1 MTRNFT
7 FLLFLFL
14 LFSCSSSESSDN
26 SDDINEINS
35 ENITEN
41 TSSSDNSSSSN
52 NNTSSNNSTSS
63 NDTNENYPNF
73 IDAMKLRIF
82 AKEGVSTEFLQNVGK
97 TYEAMLAEGEN
108 IDESMRTM
116 YLNASEENYVYQRVG
131 LDGSQAVS
139 NFEPGDPPAPFV
151 DNATDF
157 IWQMEQGGADQIG
170 EVVEHLLHTVTNVIL
185 YLSFPEEWDYN
196 NPSSQLSLAM
206 QESIDKGI
214 YDISDYNELLDNDPE
229 IYKKILTQEYAY
241 WLILAEWDYYVVA
254 GKKEDGISG
263 NGEFTIG
270 TPAEI
275 LETLPLGHEL
285 YKNFVEKILT
295 EPDKEIIV
303 PLFQ

>member
-1 MTRNFT
+1 MTRKFT

-14 LFSCSSSESSDN
+14 LLSCSSSESSDN

-41 TSSSDNSSSSN
+41 TSTSDNSSSSN
-52 NNTSSNNSTSS
+52 NTTTSNNSTTS

-73 IDAMKLRIF
+73 IDAMKMRIF
-82 AKEGVSTEFLQNVGK
+82 AKEGVSSEFLQNVGK
-97 TYEAMLAEGEN
+97 AYEEMFNDGAN
-108 IDESMRTM
+108 IDESMRTL
-116 YLNASEENYVYQRVG
+116 YLSTTEENYVYQRVG
-131 LDGSQAVS
+131 VDGSEVNS
-139 NFEPGDPPAPFV
+139 SFEPGDPPAPFT

-170 EVVEHLLHTVTNVIL
+170 EVIEHLLHTVTNVIL

-214 YDISDYNELLDNDPE
+214 YDVSDYDELLDNDPE

-270 TPAEI
+270 TPEEI
-275 LETLPLGHEL
+275 SETLPLGHEL
-285 YKNFVEKILT
+285 YINFVKKILT

-303 PLFQ
+303 SLFP